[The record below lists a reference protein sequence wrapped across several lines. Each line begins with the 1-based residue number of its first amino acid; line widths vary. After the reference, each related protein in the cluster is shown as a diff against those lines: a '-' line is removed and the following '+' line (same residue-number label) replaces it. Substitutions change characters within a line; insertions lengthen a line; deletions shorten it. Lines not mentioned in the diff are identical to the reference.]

1 MLTILLT
8 ALTIIGWILLGLLC
22 IFLLIILLVLCWP
35 LGYRLQGSVNGTT
48 VRLNIK
54 VHWLANIFRF
64 YFTYP
69 EPGRLIGKF
78 LFFTFFD
85 SGVQKE
91 EKQKKTKAKKK
102 KTGKTIETQQA
113 DKKAEDKKAED
124 TKAED
129 TKSEDTKSE
138 DTKAEDTKSEDTDS
152 IICDDNNKLSENN
165 NMQCE
170 NDNKEEA
177 SDRDSFWKRIYNYI
191 LEKFSKI
198 KYTIH
203 KIYDRIKKILDNY
216 QYYHDLLTD
225 SETKLL
231 YQHTITRALKVF
243 KNIRPRRIAADLEF
257 GTGSPDTTGYAYGI
271 YGMISSLLGKNVIV
285 TANFEEAVLAGTFN
299 ITGHITGFVLLVNG
313 LSLFFDRRLRLLI
326 KKLVRE
332 EA

>member
-113 DKKAEDKKAED
+113 D
-124 TKAED
+124 
-129 TKSEDTKSE
+129 TKSE

-152 IICDDNNKLSENN
+152 IIRDDNNKLSENN